1 MGYLM
6 GPVIYEGVTNKP
18 QPAAPA
24 PRDEDTRALR
34 EAWGRNSAARARAQG
49 WLHTRVPRWRT
60 CSERGKEQIPR
71 RRCLQRPGTA

>member
-34 EAWGRNSAARARAQG
+34 EAWGRNSAARARARNVK
-49 WLHTRVPRWRT
+49 L
-60 CSERGKEQIPR
+60 
-71 RRCLQRPGTA
+71 